1 MKNGD
6 VIIEKRNILIVGIIV
21 IIAIIAGTLI
31 FSSQS
36 TPRAHDEIVVAP
48 GDWIANPEGGLDPIK
63 GWGSYTNPMIQS
75 TLLIRDG
82 HNLSNFKYD
91 LAKDYSISGDR
102 LTYTVNLRDD
112 VKFHDGSKLTAKD
125 VEFTFNAAK
134 DAGTAVDLTGMDSVK
149 AIDDYTVEFKLKKP
163 DSTFVNKF
171 TMLGIVPSKTYDNKT
186 YGSKPV
192 GSGPYKIVEFKPGE
206 QIILE
211 RNDNYYGT
219 KPFFR
224 KVTLLPLDEEGTFNG
239 ARAGQIDV
247 GKVSQTKSKEK
258 VDKMSI
264 VAIESVESKG
274 FVFPYVRDTGNVTE
288 KGYKIGNNVTSDIA
302 IRKALNYGIDR
313 KALIDGPLF
322 GQAKVDYTGSGNVP
336 WDNPNIKI
344 KDNDTVK
351 AKQILEEAGWK
362 DTDGDGIREKNGTKA
377 EFDMYYASSYADRQA
392 LTTAFAEQAK
402 ELGIKINIKGASFD
416 EIETK
421 MNSEAVN
428 LNFGSYSP
436 ENEYMLYSSNTRGQG
451 FENCEY
457 YSNPVVDQYL
467 EKAKAS
473 SSEAEAIPY
482 YQKALWDGK
491 TGASVLGDSP
501 WVWIANA
508 KYTYIIGNDIDIG
521 KPAIQPHGGDILGNI
536 VEWKRKSKS

>member
-1 MKNGD
+1 MEKKNI
-6 VIIEKRNILIVGIIV
+6 VILGIILF
-21 IIAIIAGTLI
+21 IAIIVGTLI

-36 TPRAHDEIVVAP
+36 APRAHDEIVVAP

-63 GWGSYTNPMIQS
+63 GWGSYTNPMVQS
-75 TLLIRDG
+75 TLLVRDG

-91 LAKDYSISGDR
+91 LAKNYSISEDR

-112 VKFHDGSKLTAKD
+112 VEFHDGSKLTAKD
-125 VEFTFNAAK
+125 VEFTFNTAQKAA
-134 DAGTAVDLTGMDSVK
+134 TTVDLTGMDSVR

-171 TMLGIVPSKTYDNKT
+171 TMLGIVPSKSYDNKT
-186 YGSKPV
+186 YGSKPI
-192 GSGPYKIVEFKPGE
+192 GSGPYKLVEFKPGE

-224 KVTLLPLDEEGTFNG
+224 KVTILALDEEATFNA

-247 GKVSQTKSKEK
+247 GKISQTKSKEK

-264 VAIESVESKG
+264 VSIESVESKG

-302 IRKALNYGIDR
+302 IRKALNYGVDR

-344 KDNDTVK
+344 KDNDTEK

-377 EFDMYYASSYADRQA
+377 EFDLYYTSNYADRQA
-392 LTTAFAEQAK
+392 LSTAFAEQAE

-436 ENEYMLYSSNTRGQG
+436 ENEYMLYSSKTRGQG

-467 EKAKAS
+467 EKAKES

-508 KYTYIIGNDIDIG
+508 KYTYIIGDGIDIG
-521 KPAIQPHGGDILGNI
+521 KPTIQPHGGDILGNI
-536 VEWKRKSKS
+536 VEWKRKNKS